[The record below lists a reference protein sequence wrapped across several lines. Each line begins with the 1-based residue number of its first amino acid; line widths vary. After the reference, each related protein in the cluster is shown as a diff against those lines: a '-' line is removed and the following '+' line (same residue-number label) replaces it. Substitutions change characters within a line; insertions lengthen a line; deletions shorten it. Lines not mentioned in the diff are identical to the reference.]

1 MTSQRRKL
9 LKNTKGREV
18 VYFTTPSGV
27 EAAVDASIPP
37 EALEKFAKSLA
48 RKIAATRKKNR
59 EDGEAEPKPES
70 D

>member
-27 EAAVDASIPP
+27 EAVVDASIPP
-37 EALEKFAKSLA
+37 EALENFAKSLA
-48 RKIAATRKKNR
+48 QKIAAQKND
-59 EDGEAEPKPES
+59 EDRAARHEWNC